1 MPVTLI
7 TESHVDASDVDLLT
21 QDGELT
27 LEAQAINGFLT
38 HADFSAVFSNPAA
51 APHVVE
57 FDASGKLVKGDKAL
71 AQRVL
76 EGIDNLDDL
85 LDGDPAQF
93 MLGEHAAAL
102 VDQNDLVAMFEHYVD
117 TLPDGTL
124 EEKAML
130 AAVGNLFGITEKFAR
145 GSFRKMASKG
155 KPGHAKVARMM
166 LAMLNKGAIK
176 RTKDSGGG
184 YMGGG
189 YDKGAAYK
197 KASMVKA
204 SAKQKIAKYKKAN
217 VAKQKR
223 AAMAARTKMKETALP
238 VFGFGVPVEESFFE
252 VATVEVAAPKTE
264 STGPKDGLIVAEGQ
278 NRPGPKLAA
287 GAISE
292 GARLASKMSGIAAPR
307 SLNESRK

>member
-7 TESHVDASDVDLLT
+7 TESQVDEQVDLLT

-27 LEAQAINGFLT
+27 LEAQAISGFLT
-38 HADFSAVFSNPAA
+38 HADFSDVFDNPSA

-57 FDASGKLVKGDKAL
+57 FDASGKLVKGDKAV
-71 AQRVL
+71 ADRVL
-76 EGIDNLDDL
+76 EGVDL
-85 LDGDPAQF
+85 EDVLNGDGGEF
-93 MLGEHAAAL
+93 MLGEAAIAL
-102 VDQNDLVAMFEHYVD
+102 VDQDDLVAMFEHYVD

-145 GSFRKMASKG
+145 GSFRKMAGKG
-155 KPGHAKVARMM
+155 KVGHAKVARMM

-176 RTKDSGGG
+176 RTKGGGG

-189 YDKGAAYK
+189 YDKGKAYK

-204 SAKQKIAKYKKAN
+204 ADKQKIAKYKKAN
-217 VAKQKR
+217 VGKQKK
-223 AAMAARTKMKETALP
+223 AAMAARAKMKESALP
-238 VFGFGVPVEESFFE
+238 VFGFAVPVDESFFS
-252 VATVEVAAPKTE
+252 VATVQGTPVKQE
-264 STGPKDGLIVAEGQ
+264 SKAGPGMIVAEST
-278 NRPGPKLAA
+278 RPGPKLAV

-292 GARLASKMSGIAAPR
+292 SARLAGAMAR
-307 SLNESRK
+307 LNESKK

>member
-7 TESHVDASDVDLLT
+7 TESNVDASDVDLLT

-38 HADFSAVFSNPAA
+38 HADFSDVFANPAS

-71 AQRVL
+71 AQRVV
-76 EGIDNLDDL
+76 EGIDSLDDL
-85 LDGDPAQF
+85 LDGNAAEF
-93 MLGEHAAAL
+93 LLGEHVAAL

-176 RTKDSGGG
+176 RSKDGEGG

-189 YDKGAAYK
+189 YEKGTAYK
-197 KASMVKA
+197 KSSMVKA
-204 SAKQKIAKYKKAN
+204 AAKQKIAKYKKAN
-217 VAKQKR
+217 VAKQKK
-223 AAMAARTKMKETALP
+223 AAMAARVKVKEGVTPLS
-238 VFGFGVPVEESFFE
+238 VFGFGVPVDESHFQ
-252 VATVEVAAPKTE
+252 VSTITVAAPKAE
-264 STGPKDGLIVAEGQ
+264 STGPKDGLLVVENQ
-278 NRPGPKLAA
+278 NRPGAKLAA
-287 GAISE
+287 LSE
-292 GARLASKMSGIAAPR
+292 GARLAGRMAAVAPR
-307 SLNESRK
+307 ALNESRK